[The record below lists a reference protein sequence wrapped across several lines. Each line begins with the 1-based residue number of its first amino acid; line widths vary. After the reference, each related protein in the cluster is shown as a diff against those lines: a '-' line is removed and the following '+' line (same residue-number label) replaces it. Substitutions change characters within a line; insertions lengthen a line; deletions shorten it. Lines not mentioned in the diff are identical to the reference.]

1 MAKIALILGES
12 GSGKSRS
19 VKNLPPQETFYVTG
33 GIQDLPFKGAD
44 RYYKPCS
51 KSNPKGNFLRT
62 TVLSEAAKA
71 INWVSKERPDIK
83 YIVIDDN
90 QYFSMFTYV
99 NRAYERDY
107 YSKFVDIGVN
117 LVQFAV
123 LCKSLRDDLII
134 FILNH
139 VENGTSAMGNEQ
151 IQAKTLGKFVKEK
164 ITYEGLF
171 QPVLLCDKES
181 EDSTKVKHFFW
192 TQLSGSVVKSPEE
205 MFETQKIPNDL
216 KIVADSIH
224 EYYS

>member
-19 VKNLPPQETFYVTG
+19 IKGLPPKETFVITG
-33 GIQDLPFKGAD
+33 GIQDLPFKGAEKL
-44 RYYKPCS
+44 YKPIS
-51 KSNPKGNFLRT
+51 EENPKGNFLRT
-62 TVLSEAAKA
+62 EKLSVAAKYLR
-71 INWVSKERPDIK
+71 WVNKSRPEIK
-83 YIVIDDN
+83 YVVIDDN

-107 YSKFVDIGVN
+107 YSKFVDIGVA
-117 LVQFAV
+117 LVEFAK
-123 LCKSLRDDLII
+123 LCKSLRDDITV

-139 VENGTSAMGNEQ
+139 VETGTSAMGNEQ

-171 QPVLLCDKES
+171 QPVLLCDKEVV
-181 EDSTKVKHFFW
+181 DGNKTHHFFW
-192 TQLSGSVVKSPEE
+192 TELAGSVVKAPEE
-205 MFETQKIPNDL
+205 MFEDQKVDNDL
-216 KIVADSIH
+216 KLVADAMT